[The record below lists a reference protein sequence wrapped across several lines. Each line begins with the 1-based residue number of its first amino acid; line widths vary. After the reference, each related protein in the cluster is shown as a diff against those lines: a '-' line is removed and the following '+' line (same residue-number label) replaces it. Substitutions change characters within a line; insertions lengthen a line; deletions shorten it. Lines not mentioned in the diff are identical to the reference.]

1 MKKLTLLLAVC
12 TMLAAC
18 NNQTKPAEQS
28 MADAKPAM
36 DSKQERNKK
45 IIMAS
50 MDATAKGD
58 VDGLLKDAAANF
70 TDYNDGSMA
79 PVTNI
84 DSLKGFIK
92 MLFHT
97 IEGYKPENTML
108 VAEGDYVVA
117 YANWSGIFKND
128 LMGIKATGKKVS
140 FPDADIFKLNEEG
153 KIIEHRSVQNIG
165 AVLMASSGT
174 K

>member
-1 MKKLTLLLAVC
+1 
-12 TMLAAC
+12 
-18 NNQTKPAEQS
+18 
-28 MADAKPAM
+28 
-36 DSKQERNKK
+36 
-45 IIMAS
+45 

>member
-165 AVLMASSGT
+165 AVLMASSST